1 MKPFIVKLVCAFFVA
16 IFAGTSFAQ
25 RSVEVLPAAPN
36 SSDTIIIRMQ
46 FAPYPIWNGDSYRVE
61 MEANRIRLI
70 LGTYDSTG
78 IVPLPLPF
86 YAEVGKLPAGTY
98 AVDAYNTDKTT
109 GNLTLIG
116 SSSSFT
122 VTNGRIGKKSPFVA
136 YNNADHWW
144 NPEESGW
151 GLFVWHDRLDNLLAA
166 WFTYGPDNKPVW
178 YTVQGGAWTTP
189 SMYEGKI
196 FQNTGPVFSAFVPSA
211 VQIQPV
217 GTAKLN
223 FGLDIADF
231 TYTLNGVTQ
240 TKRITRF
247 KP

>member
-1 MKPFIVKLVCAFFVA
+1 MILPTGSTACLRYDLDGTAF
-16 IFAGTSFAQ
+16 
-25 RSVEVLPAAPN
+25 VL
-36 SSDTIIIRMQ
+36 
-46 FAPYPIWNGDSYRVE
+46 F
-61 MEANRIRLI
+61 
-70 LGTYDSTG
+70 
-78 IVPLPLPF
+78 
-86 YAEVGKLPAGTY
+86 
-98 AVDAYNTDKTT
+98 
-109 GNLTLIG
+109 

-144 NPEESGW
+144 NPAESGR

-166 WFTYGPDNKPVW
+166 WFAYGPDNKPVW
-178 YTVQGGAWTTP
+178 YTAQGGAWTTP
-189 SMYEGKI
+189 SIYKGKI
-196 FQNTGPVFSAFVPSA
+196 LQNTAPVFSAFVPSGT
-211 VQIQPV
+211 VQVQEV